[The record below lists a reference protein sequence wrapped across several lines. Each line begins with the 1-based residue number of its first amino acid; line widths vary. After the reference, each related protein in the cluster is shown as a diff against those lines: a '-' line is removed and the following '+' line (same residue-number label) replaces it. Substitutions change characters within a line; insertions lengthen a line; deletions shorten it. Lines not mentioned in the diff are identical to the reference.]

1 MNDTAANADKKLT
14 WQSFGPGIL
23 MASAAIGGS
32 HLVASTQA
40 GALYGW
46 QLAIMI
52 ILANLAKYPFYRFGT
67 EYAYRTGDSLVAG
80 YAKISR
86 LYLWAF
92 FILCII
98 SGVIST
104 GAVALL
110 CAVILGQMLPWELNT
125 LALSGIVMVTSW
137 LLLFAGHYKLLD
149 GLTKW
154 IIVSLTVATVAAV
167 FIAAGKPSAIS
178 ADFIPA
184 SPWNLAALGFIIA
197 LMGWMP
203 APLEFSAITSVW
215 TAKKIHAEKTS
226 YFQGMVDF
234 NVGYLTSA
242 ILALFF
248 LALGVFVQY
257 GTGQEIAMQGGAYV
271 PQLIQ
276 MYTETI
282 GSWSKML
289 VAAIAFLCMYG
300 TVITC
305 ADGYGRTNAESLSL
319 ILTGSTADTEKYVSR
334 WTAFTIVA
342 GYGLIAFFLGQM
354 AALLKFAMIS
364 AFVTA
369 PIFAY
374 LNYSLIKKHGKIS
387 PAMKWYT
394 LACIA
399 FLLGFTVLFLLQ
411 FFGLIG

>member
-1 MNDTAANADKKLT
+1 MQQTHEQQHKLH
-14 WQSFGPGIL
+14 WRSFGPGIL

-32 HLVASTQA
+32 HLISSTQA

-52 ILANLAKYPFYRFGT
+52 ILANLFKYPFYRFGT
-67 EYAYRTGDSLVAG
+67 EYAYNTGNSLVAG
-80 YAKISR
+80 YAKKSR
-86 LYLWAF
+86 VYLWAF

-110 CAVILGQMLPWELNT
+110 CAVILGFILPVKLNT
-125 LALSGIVMVTSW
+125 LVLSAIVMISSW
-137 LLLFAGHYKLLD
+137 VLLIAGHYKVLD
-149 GLTKW
+149 NITKW
-154 IIVSLTVATVAAV
+154 IIVALTVATIAAV
-167 FIAAGKPSAIS
+167 CVAGVSPSQVSPEFIA
-178 ADFIPA
+178 A

-215 TAKKIHAEKTS
+215 TAKKIRTDHTS
-226 YFQGMVDF
+226 RYQGMVDF

-242 ILALFF
+242 VLALFF

-257 GTGQEIAMQGGAYV
+257 GTGQEIATKGGAYV
-271 PQLIQ
+271 GQLIQ
-276 MYTETI
+276 MYTTTI
-282 GSWSKML
+282 GEWSRLL
-289 VAAIAFLCMYG
+289 VAFIAFLCMFG

-305 ADGYGRTNAESLSL
+305 ADGYGRTNAECLSL
-319 ILTGSTADTEKYVSR
+319 IRTHTTADTEKYVML
-334 WTAFTIVA
+334 WTTVAIVA
-342 GYGLIAFFLGQM
+342 GYILIAFFLGQM
-354 AALLKFAMIS
+354 ELLLKFAMIS

-374 LNYSLIKKHGKIS
+374 LNYSLIKSEGKLSIPMKYYAIS
-387 PAMKWYT
+387 G
-394 LACIA
+394 IV
-399 FLLGFTVLFLLQ
+399 FLSGFTLLFLLQ
-411 FFGLIG
+411 FFKIIG